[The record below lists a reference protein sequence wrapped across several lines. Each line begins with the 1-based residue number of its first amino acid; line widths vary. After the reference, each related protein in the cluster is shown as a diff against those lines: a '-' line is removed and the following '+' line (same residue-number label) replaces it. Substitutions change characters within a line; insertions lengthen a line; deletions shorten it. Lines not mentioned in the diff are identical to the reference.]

1 MIKPLITVIM
11 SVYNAEDH
19 LHEAIDSVLAQTFE
33 NFEFI
38 ISNNGSTDNTKK
50 IITSYQK
57 VDKRVIL
64 FDHEDLGFSNSLNQA
79 IGIAKTNV
87 IARIDADDVMELNRL
102 DEQYRFLIKHKDVAV
117 VSCLANY
124 INSFGKILGKTYSDL
139 DSVEA
144 NLKYMRENE
153 PIGMLHP
160 GTMFYKDKFIKV
172 GGYRAEFAPAE
183 DIDLWNR
190 FNDYRYWA
198 VVQQK
203 VLMNY
208 RMIPSSELGKNF
220 KRSRQKYEWLR
231 KCMWLRRSGKQ
242 EISWDKFLEEQERLP
257 TLVKLDRYRKTYAKY
272 LYRSAGIEYGS
283 GNISSFLVKLIGALI
298 LQPSYSLDKLIN
310 QRKSRF

>member
-102 DEQYRFLIKHKDVAV
+102 DEQYRFLIKHNV
-117 VSCLANY
+117 Y
-124 INSFGKILGKTYSDL
+124 
-139 DSVEA
+139 
-144 NLKYMRENE
+144 
-153 PIGMLHP
+153 
-160 GTMFYKDKFIKV
+160 
-172 GGYRAEFAPAE
+172 
-183 DIDLWNR
+183 
-190 FNDYRYWA
+190 
-198 VVQQK
+198 QQ
-203 VLMNY
+203 
-208 RMIPSSELGKNF
+208 
-220 KRSRQKYEWLR
+220 
-231 KCMWLRRSGKQ
+231 
-242 EISWDKFLEEQERLP
+242 
-257 TLVKLDRYRKTYAKY
+257 T
-272 LYRSAGIEYGS
+272 
-283 GNISSFLVKLIGALI
+283 
-298 LQPSYSLDKLIN
+298 
-310 QRKSRF
+310 